1 MRRILYTED
10 DPDTREL
17 VTLLLND
24 FRYEVVTSDSYQS
37 ALRLAEATQFDLYLI
52 DSWLGEASGLDLC
65 KAIRSFD
72 PTTPILFFS
81 GAAYDLDKQNAF
93 DSGAQGYLTKPAT
106 MDDLVAE
113 VVRLIGD
120 ARVVKSL

>member
-10 DPDTREL
+10 DLDTREM
-17 VTLLLND
+17 VQLLLCD
-24 FRYEVVTSDSYQS
+24 FRYEVVTSDSYAA
-37 ALRLAEATQFDLYLI
+37 ALGLAKSTQFDLYLI
-52 DSWLGEASGLDLC
+52 DSWLGEASGFDLC

-81 GAAYDLDKQNAF
+81 GAAYERDKQEAF

-106 MDDLVAE
+106 VDDLMAE

-120 ARVVKSL
+120 ARVAKSL